1 MRAAV
6 VSDFSSPLV
15 AEERSVPVPG
25 PGEVRVR
32 IEASVLVV
40 PTSTLPAASGPSSR
54 NHRSFRGMK
63 VSASSTNE
71 HPPHKPLCLI
81 RGTS

>member
-32 IEASVLVV
+32 IEASVLCHTDIHAARGEWPVKPKPPFIPGHEGVGVV
-40 PTSTLPAASGPSSR
+40 DQ
-54 NHRSFRGMK
+54 
-63 VSASSTNE
+63 
-71 HPPHKPLCLI
+71 
-81 RGTS
+81 